1 MRIQTRKRIWAT
13 VIGVGIC
20 LALGGISGIVTR
32 NAIPTWYAALNKP
45 FFTPPNFIFA
55 PVWTS
60 LYILMGIS
68 FGWIFAYGFH
78 HKWVKTAVYYFFVQL
93 ILNGLWSLVFFG
105 LKSPVWALLVL
116 VGLLFSLT
124 ATIRWFRVINKKA
137 AFLLYPYLAWCIF
150 ATALNAGI
158 IALN

>member
-1 MRIQTRKRIWAT
+1 MRMQTRKRIWAT

-45 FFTPPNFIFA
+45 FFTPPNFVFA

-60 LYILMGIS
+60 LYILMGFS

-93 ILNGLWSLVFFG
+93 ILNGLWSLIFFG
-105 LKSPVWALLVL
+105 VKSPAWALLVL
-116 VGLLFSLT
+116 LGLLFSLT
-124 ATIRWFRVINKKA
+124 ATIRSFSVINKKSA
-137 AFLLYPYLAWCIF
+137 YLLYPYLAWCIY
-150 ATALNAGI
+150 ATALNIGI